1 MGFKCFVKCSTGT
14 DSEAS
19 SPRSLASSK
28 DDYDLRALHEDR
40 LEYLLSEWRFNRK
53 HFLKGQYLLRAVLRT
68 WLQLCSVD
76 AEIVAA
82 MYNKGLF
89 SAHYSL
95 RSPHQQRLLRPAF
108 VVWRLTSGN
117 YL

>member
-1 MGFKCFVKCSTGT
+1 MGFRCFVRCSAGT
-14 DSEAS
+14 ASEAS

-28 DDYDLRALHEDR
+28 DDYDLSALHEDR